1 MDERWAEELP
11 ALGELGMVAATG
23 VLIYLAVIAAVR
35 LNGLRSFSKM
45 SAYDFAMTIGVG
57 TLLASTMISKS
68 ITLAHGL
75 VGLATLFA
83 AQRVISVVRQ
93 RVQIFHR
100 ALDNSPILLMDGE
113 RILRDNLKK
122 ARLTED
128 DLRAKLREANVLCL
142 SQVHAV
148 VFEGTGD
155 ISVLHRSGHDGPELE
170 PWLLNDVKR

>member
-1 MDERWAEELP
+1 MEERWADELP
-11 ALGELGMVAATG
+11 ALGELGMVVATG
-23 VLIYLAVIAAVR
+23 VLVYLAVILAVR

-57 TLLASTMISKS
+57 TVMASTVVSTSVTIG
-68 ITLAHGL
+68 HGL
-75 VGLATLFA
+75 VGLATLFV
-83 AQRVISVVRQ
+83 AQRVLSAVRQ
-93 RVQIFHR
+93 RVSLFHR
-100 ALDNSPILLMDGE
+100 AIDNSPLLLMDGE
-113 RILRDNLKK
+113 RILHQNLER

-148 VFEGTGD
+148 VLEGTGD
-155 ISVLHRSGHDGPELE
+155 VSVLHRSGHEGPELE